1 MFGTIRGRVTS
12 AHVLAAIALFVA
24 LGGSGYAAVKINGKN
39 VKKGTIAGKALKNR
53 TITASKIKK
62 NSLGGT
68 EIAESKVGK
77 VPSAASADTA
87 ASATTAGSLSGR
99 SAASLQVKCPAD
111 TVAAGGVCIELAQR
125 ASKDWN
131 QASIDC
137 GARGLPNLSQLLSF
151 ISSHPGLTGTEW
163 SSNLFDATNSATSI
177 GVIDM
182 ATGLVA
188 GSGNTPHP
196 YRCMTTPAN

>member
-1 MFGTIRGRVTS
+1 MHSTLRGRVSS

-24 LGGSGYAAVKINGKN
+24 LGGTGYAAVKINGKN
-39 VKKGTIAGKALKNR
+39 IKKGTITSRALKNR
-53 TITASKIKK
+53 TITAAKIKQ
-62 NSLGGT
+62 NALGGT
-68 EIAESKVGK
+68 EIDESKLGK
-77 VPSAASADTA
+77 VPSAASAETA
-87 ASATTAGSLSGR
+87 TSATTAGSVGGR
-99 SAASLQVKCPAD
+99 TVASLQVQCPAD
-111 TVAAGGVCIELAQR
+111 TTAAGGVCIELTQR

-163 SSNLFDATNSATSI
+163 SSDLFDAATL

-182 ATGLVA
+182 STGIVA
-188 GSGNTPHP
+188 GSANTPHP